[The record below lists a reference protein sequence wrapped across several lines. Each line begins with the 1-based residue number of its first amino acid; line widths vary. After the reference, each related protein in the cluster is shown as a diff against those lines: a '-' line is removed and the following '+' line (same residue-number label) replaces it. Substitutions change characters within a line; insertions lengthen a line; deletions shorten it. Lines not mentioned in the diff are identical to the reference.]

1 MFDRRK
7 GFRPQKKK
15 KTVQPN
21 SVEKEPLGWDILRLN
36 HDGRGVAIRK
46 SGKTVFVSNALPGEQ
61 VRLRVDKQHKR
72 FDEATAVEILQ
83 ASPQRIPP
91 ACRYADRCGGCQLQH
106 MPYEAQLNYK
116 EELLTDHLKHLAG
129 LQAVKLEPSVAA
141 PDNAFHYRRRARLSI
156 PPPGEAVRLGFRAR
170 GSDDVIAVEDCKT
183 LHPTLNAL
191 LPALQETLKA
201 MHGNRSLG
209 HVELLLNEQQDNAHA
224 SVIVRMLESF
234 NEDESALWQAFA
246 RTHSCDVVAQY
257 NHGFEV
263 VAATCETP
271 LELGYRVDN
280 ERLHYGPGEFIQV
293 NAHVN
298 EQMVAQALAWLELK
312 GTETVLELFAGFG
325 NFSVPLA
332 KRSAKVV
339 AVEVAEQQVTR
350 GSINAELAKC
360 HNLKFIRADL
370 SKPFTEYAFGKQPVD
385 VMLLDPPRAGAADV
399 VADLSYV
406 QPERILYI
414 SCNAATFAR
423 DAAVIMEQG
432 YQLVKV
438 SMLDMFPQ
446 TAHAES
452 MALFIK
458 QADTL

>member
-15 KTVQPN
+15 AKLQSS
-21 SVEKEPLGWDILRLN
+21 SVETDHVGWDILRLN

-61 VRLRVDKQHKR
+61 ARLRIDKQHKR
-72 FDEATAVEILQ
+72 FDEATAVEILKP
-83 ASPQRIPP
+83 SPQRIAP
-91 ACRYADRCGGCQLQH
+91 ACQYADRCGGCQLQH
-106 MPYEAQLNYK
+106 MPYQAQVDYK
-116 EELLTDHLKHLAG
+116 QTLLSEHLEHLAG
-129 LQAVKLEPSVAA
+129 LQKVELEPYVA
-141 PDNAFHYRRRARLSI
+141 DSKHAFHYRRRARLSI
-156 PPPGEAVRLGFRAR
+156 PPPGQATHLGFRAR
-170 GSDDVIAVEDCKT
+170 GSDDVIAIDDCKT
-183 LHPTLNAL
+183 LHPVLNAL
-191 LPALQETLKA
+191 LPALQKVIKD
-201 MHGNRSLG
+201 MQGNRALG
-209 HVELLLNEQQDNAHA
+209 HVELLLNEQQDTAHA
-224 SVIVRMLESF
+224 SVIVRMLEPFSDK
-234 NEDESALWQAFA
+234 EAALWQAFA
-246 RTHSCDVVAQY
+246 DSHHCDVIAQY
-257 NHGFEV
+257 NHGLQV
-263 VAATCETP
+263 VAATNDTP
-271 LELGYRVDN
+271 LELGYWVDN
-280 ERLHYGPGEFIQV
+280 ERLRYGPGEFIQI

-298 EQMVAQALAWLELK
+298 KKMVAQALHWLELK

-350 GSINAELAKC
+350 GSVNAELANC
-360 HNLKFIRADL
+360 ANLKFIRADL

-452 MALFIK
+452 MALFLR
-458 QADTL
+458 QEEAV